1 MKYKKAN
8 VNIAILKYWG
18 KVNALINI
26 PYQTSISV
34 TADNF
39 YTLTN
44 VELDPKTTK
53 DIVILDG
60 TALSGI
66 SYTRVAHHLD
76 ALRKHFKRKEYCIVN
91 SINRVFTKAG
101 YASSAS
107 GFAAL
112 TAAYIDAIGAKV
124 SKKEMSKLAR
134 LGSGSATRSIHG
146 GFVIWHRG
154 NSHDTSYAEKL
165 QVKWPEF
172 RMLFTIIDPSVKKIS
187 SRVGMQITIEKAKSY
202 ADYVKQSNESVEPLI
217 TALKENDIDAVG
229 RIAERAAELMRNVM
243 LEAGLE
249 YHTPKTQQLIQ
260 KVKAIRS
267 KHKIPVYYT
276 FDAGPNL
283 ILFTLDEYVNEVIR
297 LLPEVKISVSGVGGG
312 ITSARS

>member
-1 MKYKKAN
+1 
-8 VNIAILKYWG
+8 
-18 KVNALINI
+18 
-26 PYQTSISV
+26 
-34 TADNF
+34 
-39 YTLTN
+39 
-44 VELDPKTTK
+44 
-53 DIVILDG
+53 
-60 TALSGI
+60 
-66 SYTRVAHHLD
+66 
-76 ALRKHFKRKEYCIVN
+76 
-91 SINRVFTKAG
+91 
-101 YASSAS
+101 
-107 GFAAL
+107 
-112 TAAYIDAIGAKV
+112 
-124 SKKEMSKLAR
+124 MSKLAR

>member
-44 VELDPKTTK
+44 VELDPKATK

-66 SYTRVAHHLD
+66 SYTRVAHHLE

-101 YASSAS
+101 YALS
-107 GFAAL
+107 L
-112 TAAYIDAIGAKV
+112 
-124 SKKEMSKLAR
+124 
-134 LGSGSATRSIHG
+134 IH
-146 GFVIWHRG
+146 I
-154 NSHDTSYAEKL
+154 
-165 QVKWPEF
+165 
-172 RMLFTIIDPSVKKIS
+172 
-187 SRVGMQITIEKAKSY
+187 
-202 ADYVKQSNESVEPLI
+202 
-217 TALKENDIDAVG
+217 
-229 RIAERAAELMRNVM
+229 
-243 LEAGLE
+243 
-249 YHTPKTQQLIQ
+249 
-260 KVKAIRS
+260 
-267 KHKIPVYYT
+267 
-276 FDAGPNL
+276 
-283 ILFTLDEYVNEVIR
+283 
-297 LLPEVKISVSGVGGG
+297 
-312 ITSARS
+312 